1 MLTPIVT
8 PTAEPTVGPTI
19 EPTEYP
25 YTINSLKLISA
36 SGEEYGEI
44 PTDTSFIAEIDV
56 TKTAERSGQDYFI
69 VAAYGENN
77 ALVSMNYIKADL
89 PTGANFSCGVNIQK
103 SDTPIAIIKAFVWD
117 GLGTMSL
124 LAETR
129 EYIK

>member
-8 PTAEPTVGPTI
+8 PTAEPTVEPTI

-89 PTGANFSCGVNIQK
+89 PTGANFSCGVNIQIRHAN
-103 SDTPIAIIKAFVWD
+103 SDNQGVR
-117 GLGTMSL
+117 LGRSRHNV
-124 LAETR
+124 AACR
-129 EYIK
+129 NPGIH